1 MKVLIVEDTKT
12 LAKTL
17 ADMVYSINISSDI
30 AYTGEDAFKYLD
42 SNQYDAIILDLI
54 LPDISG
60 FDVLQII
67 RSENNSTPVLILSA
81 RNKVQ
86 DRVKG
91 LNIGANYYLTKP
103 FEVEE
108 FLACLEMILR
118 LENPNAQSILRFSDI
133 ELNINSSELICNKSS
148 IALNPKELKLLKILI
163 QNPRQIIPKNTL
175 ISKVWGYDSDATD
188 NNLEAYI
195 SFIRKKLSLLSS
207 KVTISIRRK
216 AGYYLEE
223 KND

>member
-1 MKVLIVEDTKT
+1 MKVLVVEDTKT

-91 LNIGANYYLTKP
+91 LNSGANYYLTKP

-133 ELNINSSELICNKSS
+133 ELDINSSELICNNSS

>member
-1 MKVLIVEDTKT
+1 
-12 LAKTL
+12 
-17 ADMVYSINISSDI
+17 MVYSINISSDI

>member
-1 MKVLIVEDTKT
+1 MKVLVVEDTKT

-91 LNIGANYYLTKP
+91 LNSGANYYLTKP

-133 ELNINSSELICNKSS
+133 ELNINSSELICNNSS

>member
-17 ADMVYSINISSDI
+17 ADMVYSVNILSDI
-30 AYTGEDAFKYLD
+30 AYTGESALKYLE
-42 SNQYDAIILDLI
+42 SHQYDAIILDLI

-60 FDVLQII
+60 FDVLQAI
-67 RSENNSTPVLILSA
+67 RSENNRTPVLILSA

-91 LNIGANYYLTKP
+91 LKGGANYYLTKP
-103 FEVEE
+103 FEAEE

-118 LENPNAQSILRFSDI
+118 LQNPNIQTCLHFSDI
-133 ELNINSSELICNKSS
+133 ELDLNSSELICRKSR
-148 IALNPKELKLLKILI
+148 IALNPKELKLLKIFI
-163 QNPRQIIPKNTL
+163 QNPKQIIPKNTL

-195 SFIRKKLSLLSS
+195 SFIRKKLALLSS
-207 KVTISIRRK
+207 KVTIAIRRK

>member
-1 MKVLIVEDTKT
+1 M
-12 LAKTL
+12 
-17 ADMVYSINISSDI
+17 
-30 AYTGEDAFKYLD
+30 
-42 SNQYDAIILDLI
+42 DLI

>member
-17 ADMVYSINISSDI
+17 ADIIYSVNVLSDI
-30 AYTGEDAFKYLD
+30 AYTGEDALKYLD
-42 SNQYDAIILDLI
+42 SDHYDAIILDII

-60 FDVLQII
+60 FDVLQFI
-67 RSENNSTPVLILSA
+67 RSENDRTPVLILSA

-91 LNIGANYYLTKP
+91 LKGGANYYLTKP
-103 FEVEE
+103 FEVDE

-118 LENPNAQSILRFSDI
+118 LENPGAKASLRFSDI
-133 ELNINSSELICNKSS
+133 ELNLNSSELICNESS
-148 IALNPKELKLLKILI
+148 IALNPKELKLLKIFI
-163 QNPRQIIPKNTL
+163 QNPRQIISKSTL